1 MAAIGCIWLP
11 FSKRAASGFPPRPLL
26 YACLQVDGSGCQLFP
41 VSQQFGFA

>member
-1 MAAIGCIWLP
+1 MAAL
-11 FSKRAASGFPPRPLL
+11 AAFGYPSLKGRQVVFPRPLL